1 MACANCA
8 FCKVTNA
15 VKVAMATFCASFE
28 RVDSFSVCAS
38 FERETEGQSRS
49 RDDHG
54 LTTPQN
60 SDDDDE

>member
-28 RVDSFSVCAS
+28 RVDASFSVCARAKETQRVS
-38 FERETEGQSRS
+38 RDRET
-49 RDDHG
+49 
-54 LTTPQN
+54 TTV
-60 SDDDDE
+60 